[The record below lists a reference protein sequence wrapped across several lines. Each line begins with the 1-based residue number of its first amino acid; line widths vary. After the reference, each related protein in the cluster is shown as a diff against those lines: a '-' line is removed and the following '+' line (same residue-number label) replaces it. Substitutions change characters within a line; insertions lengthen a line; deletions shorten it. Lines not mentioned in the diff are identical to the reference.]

1 MFNISIDVNG
11 VNRNLL
17 KGALQSFFFK
27 FLVKIQKG
35 SAYSQHC
42 SPNCIAYMLEG

>member
-11 VNRNLL
+11 VNGNLL

-27 FLVKIQKG
+27 FLVG